1 MLKFPKNEGLNI
13 VPFIDIML
21 VLLAIVLSLSSFIAH
36 SKIELKLPVSENS
49 TSFNESQN
57 KFFIAINE
65 RDEFFLNDEKVNLD
79 QLKNAILA
87 LDKDTMVALKSDKFA
102 KFESFVKIIDLLK
115 IKEHEKIQIITEK
128 NR

>member
-1 MLKFPKNEGLNI
+1 MLKLPKNEGLNI
-13 VPFIDIML
+13 IPFIDIML

-65 RDEFFLNDEKVNLD
+65 RDEFFLNDEKISLK
-79 QLKNAILA
+79 QLENAILA

>member
-1 MLKFPKNEGLNI
+1 MLKLPKNEGLNI
-13 VPFIDIML
+13 IPFIDIML

-65 RDEFFLNDEKVNLD
+65 RDEFFLNDEKVSLD

-115 IKEHEKIQIITEK
+115 MKEHEKIQIITEK

>member
-1 MLKFPKNEGLNI
+1 MLKLPKNEGLNI

-65 RDEFFLNDEKVNLD
+65 RDEFFLNDEKISLK
-79 QLKNAILA
+79 QLENAILA

>member
-1 MLKFPKNEGLNI
+1 MLKLPKNEGLNI
-13 VPFIDIML
+13 IPFIDIML

-36 SKIELKLPVSENS
+36 SKIELKLPVSES
-49 TSFNESQN
+49 LTSFNESQN

-65 RDEFFLNDEKVNLD
+65 RDEFFLNDEKISLK
-79 QLKNAILA
+79 QLENAILA

-115 IKEHEKIQIITEK
+115 AKEHEKIQIITER

>member
-49 TSFNESQN
+49 TSFNETQN
-57 KFFIAINE
+57 KFFIVINE
-65 RDEFFLNDEKVNLD
+65 RDEFFLNDEKMNLN

-115 IKEHEKIQIITEK
+115 AKEHEKIQIITEK

>member
-1 MLKFPKNEGLNI
+1 MLKLPKNEGLNI

-36 SKIELKLPVSENS
+36 SKIELKLPVSES
-49 TSFNESQN
+49 LTSFNESQN
-57 KFFIAINE
+57 KFFIVINE
-65 RDEFFLNDEKVNLD
+65 RDEFFLNDEKVNLN

-115 IKEHEKIQIITEK
+115 AKEHEKIQIITEK

>member
-65 RDEFFLNDEKVNLD
+65 RDEFFLNDEKISLK
-79 QLKNAILA
+79 QLENAILA

>member
-36 SKIELKLPVSENS
+36 SKIDLKLPVSENS

-57 KFFIAINE
+57 KFFIVINE
-65 RDEFFLNDEKVNLD
+65 RDEFFLNDEKVNLN

-115 IKEHEKIQIITEK
+115 AKEHEKIQIITEK

>member
-1 MLKFPKNEGLNI
+1 MLKLPKNEGLNI

-57 KFFIAINE
+57 KFFIVINE
-65 RDEFFLNDEKVNLD
+65 RDEFFLNDEKISLK

>member
-65 RDEFFLNDEKVNLD
+65 RDEFFLNDEKVNLN

-115 IKEHEKIQIITEK
+115 AKEHEKIQIITEK

>member
-57 KFFIAINE
+57 KFFIVINE
-65 RDEFFLNDEKVNLD
+65 RDEFFLNDEKVNLN

-115 IKEHEKIQIITEK
+115 AKEHEKIQIITEK

>member
-1 MLKFPKNEGLNI
+1 MLKLPKNEGLNI
-13 VPFIDIML
+13 IPFIDIML

-36 SKIELKLPVSENS
+36 SKIELKLPVSES
-49 TSFNESQN
+49 LTSFNETQN
-57 KFFIAINE
+57 KFFIAINAK
-65 RDEFFLNDEKVNLD
+65 DEFFLNDEKVSLE

-102 KFESFVKIIDLLK
+102 KFESFIKIIDLLK
-115 IKEHEKIQIITEK
+115 MKEHEKIQIITEK

>member
-1 MLKFPKNEGLNI
+1 MLKLPKNEGLNI

-115 IKEHEKIQIITEK
+115 AKEHEKIQIITEK

>member
-1 MLKFPKNEGLNI
+1 MLKLPKNEGLNI
-13 VPFIDIML
+13 IPFIDIML

-65 RDEFFLNDEKVNLD
+65 RDEFFLNDEKISLK
-79 QLKNAILA
+79 QLENAILA

-115 IKEHEKIQIITEK
+115 AKEHEKIQIITEK

>member
-1 MLKFPKNEGLNI
+1 MLKLPKNEGLNI
-13 VPFIDIML
+13 IPFIDIML

-49 TSFNESQN
+49 TSFNETQN
-57 KFFIAINE
+57 KFFIAINAK
-65 RDEFFLNDEKVNLD
+65 DEFFLNDEKVSLE

>member
-1 MLKFPKNEGLNI
+1 MLKLPKNEGLNI

-57 KFFIAINE
+57 KFFVAINE

>member
-1 MLKFPKNEGLNI
+1 MLKVPKNEGLNI
-13 VPFIDIML
+13 IPFIDIML

-115 IKEHEKIQIITEK
+115 IKEREKIQIITEK

>member
-1 MLKFPKNEGLNI
+1 MLKLPKNEGLNI
-13 VPFIDIML
+13 IPFIDIML

-57 KFFIAINE
+57 KFFIVINE

-102 KFESFVKIIDLLK
+102 KFESFVKVIDLLK
-115 IKEHEKIQIITEK
+115 AKEHEKIQIITEK

>member
-1 MLKFPKNEGLNI
+1 MLKLPKNEGLNI

-65 RDEFFLNDEKVNLD
+65 RDEFFLNDEKISLK
-79 QLKNAILA
+79 QLENAILA

-115 IKEHEKIQIITEK
+115 AKEHEKIQIITER

>member
-57 KFFIAINE
+57 KFFIVINE
-65 RDEFFLNDEKVNLD
+65 RDEFFLNDEKVNLN

-102 KFESFVKIIDLLK
+102 KFESFVKIINLLK
-115 IKEHEKIQIITEK
+115 AKEHEKIQIITEK

>member
-1 MLKFPKNEGLNI
+1 MLKLPKNEGLNI
-13 VPFIDIML
+13 IPFIDIML

-57 KFFIAINE
+57 KFFIVINE
-65 RDEFFLNDEKVNLD
+65 RDEFFLNDEKVNLN

>member
-13 VPFIDIML
+13 IPFIDIML

-57 KFFIAINE
+57 KFFIVINE
-65 RDEFFLNDEKVNLD
+65 RDEFFLNDEKVNLN

-115 IKEHEKIQIITEK
+115 AKEHEKIQIITEK

>member
-1 MLKFPKNEGLNI
+1 MLKLPKNEGLNI

-65 RDEFFLNDEKVNLD
+65 RDEFFLNDEKISLK
-79 QLKNAILA
+79 QLENAILA

-115 IKEHEKIQIITEK
+115 AKEHEKIQIITEK

>member
-49 TSFNESQN
+49 TSFNETQN
-57 KFFIAINE
+57 KFFIVINE
-65 RDEFFLNDEKVNLD
+65 RDEFFLNDEKVNLN

-115 IKEHEKIQIITEK
+115 AKEHEKIQIITEK

>member
-57 KFFIAINE
+57 KFFIVINE

-87 LDKDTMVALKSDKFA
+87 LDKDTMVTLKSDKFA

>member
-115 IKEHEKIQIITEK
+115 AKEHEKIQIITEK

>member
-1 MLKFPKNEGLNI
+1 MLKLPKNEGLNI
-13 VPFIDIML
+13 IPFIDIML

-36 SKIELKLPVSENS
+36 SKIELKLPVSES
-49 TSFNESQN
+49 LTSFNETQN
-57 KFFIAINE
+57 KFFIAINAK
-65 RDEFFLNDEKVNLD
+65 DEFFLNDEKVSLE

-115 IKEHEKIQIITEK
+115 MKEHEKIQIITEK

>member
-1 MLKFPKNEGLNI
+1 MLKLPKNEGLNI
-13 VPFIDIML
+13 IPFIDIML

-57 KFFIAINE
+57 KFFIVINE

-87 LDKDTMVALKSDKFA
+87 LDKDTMVALKSDKFV

>member
-1 MLKFPKNEGLNI
+1 MLKLPKNEGLNI
-13 VPFIDIML
+13 IPFIDIML

-57 KFFIAINE
+57 KFFIVINE

-115 IKEHEKIQIITEK
+115 AKEHEKIQIITEK
-128 NR
+128 NQ

>member
-1 MLKFPKNEGLNI
+1 MLKLPKNEGLNI
-13 VPFIDIML
+13 IPFIDIML

-36 SKIELKLPVSENS
+36 SKIDLKLPVSENS

-57 KFFIAINE
+57 KFFIVINE

-87 LDKDTMVALKSDKFA
+87 LDKDTMVTLKSDKFA

>member
-1 MLKFPKNEGLNI
+1 MLKLPKNEGLNI

>member
-1 MLKFPKNEGLNI
+1 MLKLPKNEGLNI
-13 VPFIDIML
+13 IPFIDIML

-49 TSFNESQN
+49 TSFNETQN
-57 KFFIAINE
+57 KFFIVINE

-87 LDKDTMVALKSDKFA
+87 LDKDTMVTLKSDKFA

>member
-1 MLKFPKNEGLNI
+1 MLKLPKNEGLNI
-13 VPFIDIML
+13 IPFIDIML

-57 KFFIAINE
+57 KFFIVINE

-115 IKEHEKIQIITEK
+115 AKEHEKIQIITEK

>member
-57 KFFIAINE
+57 KFFIVINE
-65 RDEFFLNDEKVNLD
+65 RDEFFLNDEKVNLN

-115 IKEHEKIQIITEK
+115 MKEHEKIQIITEK

>member
-1 MLKFPKNEGLNI
+1 MLKLLKNEGLNI

-65 RDEFFLNDEKVNLD
+65 RDEFFLNDEKISLK
-79 QLKNAILA
+79 QLENAILA

>member
-65 RDEFFLNDEKVNLD
+65 RDEFFLNDEKVSLD

-115 IKEHEKIQIITEK
+115 MKEHEKIQIITEK

>member
-1 MLKFPKNEGLNI
+1 MLKLPKNKGLNI
-13 VPFIDIML
+13 IPFIDIML

-57 KFFIAINE
+57 KFFIVINE

>member
-1 MLKFPKNEGLNI
+1 MLKLPKNEGLNI

-21 VLLAIVLSLSSFIAH
+21 VLLAIVLSLSSFIVH

-57 KFFIAINE
+57 KFFIVINE

>member
-1 MLKFPKNEGLNI
+1 MLKLPKNEGLNI
-13 VPFIDIML
+13 IPFIDIML

>member
-1 MLKFPKNEGLNI
+1 MLKLPKNEGLNTI
-13 VPFIDIML
+13 PFIDIML

-65 RDEFFLNDEKVNLD
+65 RDEFFLNDEKISLK
-79 QLKNAILA
+79 QLENAILA